1 MRTDKINKQNIL
13 KLSQEISRLKLKV
26 QKYKLALRR
35 KEKRDREL
43 DS

>member
-1 MRTDKINKQNIL
+1 MRTEKVNKQNII
-13 KLSQEISRLKLKV
+13 KLSQEINRLKLKV